1 MLPTKNGQ
9 IFILLKLVP
18 FMRTVRILSISL
30 LAMLLAATL
39 LADSA
44 TRLKTD
50 TEKTFFNEV
59 IQACQSATAGIKTT
73 WEEDSRSGDKNDD
86 RITEDSEKYP
96 LVHYFNISWADNAKI
111 QEARTRSDTE
121 LAALAP
127 KLQAR
132 VASTDTT
139 AFEELANKMG
149 KAAEAGDMVEVARLQ
164 KEAEVMAKQMEEG
177 SKSFNQEVES
187 IVEKNLPHDVNLTVR
202 IAINK
207 FYESFNKE
215 PQTGKLSDGTSFY
228 RVEDSRN
235 NSGTWIEGT
244 TFIFLGNEWKAGKD
258 NDISIMQHPEHVEK
272 PSASVR
278 SIVVSV
284 EADGKRALDALNS
297 MNLSALKAL
306 IK

>member
-1 MLPTKNGQ
+1 
-9 IFILLKLVP
+9 
-18 FMRTVRILSISL
+18 
-30 LAMLLAATL
+30 MLLAATL
-39 LADSA
+39 FADSA

-50 TEKTFFNEV
+50 TEKTFFDEV

-73 WEEDSRSGDKNDD
+73 WEEGSRSGDENDD

-96 LVHYFNISWADNAKI
+96 LVHYFNISWADNKRI
-111 QEARTRSDTE
+111 DEARQKADQKLE
-121 LAALAP
+121 AFAP
-127 KLQAR
+127 EMQKQ
-132 VASTDTT
+132 VENTDTK
-139 AFEELANKMG
+139 AFEELAAKIG
-149 KAAEAGDMVEVARLQ
+149 KAAEAGDMAEVTRLQ

-177 SKSFNQEVES
+177 YKPMNQKVES
-187 IVEKNLPHDVNLTVR
+187 IIEKNMPHDVRMTVR

-207 FYESFNKE
+207 FYESFNQE

-235 NSGTWIEGT
+235 NNGTWIEGT

-258 NDISIMQHPEHVEK
+258 NELSIMQHPEHADK
-272 PSASVR
+272 PYASVR

-284 EADGKRALDALNS
+284 EADSKRALDTLNS
-297 MNLSALKAL
+297 MNLSALKGL